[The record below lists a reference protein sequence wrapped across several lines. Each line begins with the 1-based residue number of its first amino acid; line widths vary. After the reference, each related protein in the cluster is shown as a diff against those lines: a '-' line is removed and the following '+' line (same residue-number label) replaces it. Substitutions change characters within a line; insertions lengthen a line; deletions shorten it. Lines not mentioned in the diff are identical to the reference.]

1 MLVGANIFGGRTHHD
16 PLIYRDLARQA
27 NGYGCSAGGKPSPAF
42 RPDLYPAVVDG
53 TTCQPQSILSSKSP
67 LPAGPYEVRA
77 DGKGEVWF
85 QFDGVPGGWVK
96 LKLDG
101 SASAQSISFGGPL
114 PPGKSLIVRV
124 MSSDAA
130 DPYRNLRF
138 TLPGEGSGTFRPEFL
153 DDLAGFRVHRHLDT
167 RSVNDDLTVTWDAM
181 RAEQPP
187 GASNDASTKVP
198 FEDLCE
204 LANVSGAD
212 PWFCI
217 PFHADESYIESMARL
232 IDEKLDRSRTVY
244 VELSNEMWNTGFE
257 QSKAAEAV
265 WKATDPK
272 GSKQAVIGRL
282 SGAAVNRFRAALSPS
297 RHCVRVAS
305 GQAGYL
311 SNSRLAALA
320 AMESGGVDAIACA
333 PYFGIFGSADAPT
346 LTALGARW
354 AKGDAAALDEL
365 FGLIPPTVDA
375 ALGWTRNWR
384 GLADQMGVPLL
395 LYECGQHLGN
405 RNDAALADLYTAANR
420 DARMGSLYAAYLDGL
435 RDAGASLACLYASHY
450 QPQKYGNWGLR
461 EWVGQPD
468 AEAPK
473 AAKVRGWMTANPA
486 PVEPE
491 PEPTPDPTPDP
502 VPPALALLASIDL
515 MVDAD
520 GNVTFRARRPAG

>member
-1 MLVGANIFGGRTHHD
+1 MLVGANIFAGRTHHD

-27 NGYGCSAGGKPSPAF
+27 NGYGCSAGGKPSPAY
-42 RPDLYPAVVDG
+42 RPDLYPALVDA

-85 QFDGVPGGWVK
+85 QFDGVPGGWKK

-101 SASAQSISFGGPL
+101 SGNPQALAFDGPL
-114 PPGKSLIVRV
+114 PPGKSLIARV
-124 MSSDAA
+124 MSSEAA
-130 DPYRNLRF
+130 DPFRNLRI
-138 TLPGEGSGTFRPEFL
+138 TLPGGGPGTFRPEFL
-153 DDLAGFRVHRHLDT
+153 GDLAGFRVHRHLDT
-167 RSVNDDLTVTWDAM
+167 RSVNDDPTVTWDAM

-217 PFHADESYIESMARL
+217 PFHADAAYIESMARL

-244 VELSNEMWNTGFE
+244 VEYSNEMWNTGFE
-257 QSKAAEAV
+257 QAKAAETY
-265 WKATDPK
+265 WKATDPT
-272 GSKQAVIGRL
+272 GSKQATIGRL
-282 SGAAVNRFRAALSPS
+282 SGAAANRFRAALSPS
-297 RHCVRVAS
+297 RKCVRVAS

-311 SNSRLAALA
+311 SNSRLAVIA

-333 PYFGIFGSADAPT
+333 PYFGIFGSADVPA
-346 LTALGARW
+346 LTALGKRW
-354 AKGDAAALDEL
+354 GAGDATALDEL
-365 FGLIPPTVDA
+365 FAMLPPTIDA
-375 ALGWTRNWR
+375 ALGWTRGWR

-395 LYECGQHLGN
+395 LYECGQHLSN
-405 RNDAALADLYTAANR
+405 RNDAAVADLYTAANR
-420 DARMGSLYAAYLDGL
+420 DARMGDLYTAYLDGL

-450 QPQKYGNWGLR
+450 SPSKYGNWGLR

-468 AEAPK
+468 APK
-473 AAKVRGWMTANPA
+473 AAAVRAWMVKNPV
-486 PVEPE
+486 VEPE
-491 PEPTPDPTPDP
+491 PDPAPEPPT
-502 VPPALALLASIDL
+502 LTLLASLDL
-515 MVDAD
+515 MIDAD
-520 GNVTFRARRPAG
+520 GNVSFRARRPG